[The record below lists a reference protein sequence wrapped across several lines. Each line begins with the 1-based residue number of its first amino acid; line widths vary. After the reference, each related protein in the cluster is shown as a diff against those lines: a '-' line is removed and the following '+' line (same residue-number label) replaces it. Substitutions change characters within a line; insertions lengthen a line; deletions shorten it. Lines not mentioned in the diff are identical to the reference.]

1 MRRPRLRTKKKD
13 KIETKR
19 VYKTKALP
27 NLANSTTKKLQML
40 TGILGQLYSDE
51 NFVTLLE
58 AESMTAIPA
67 TLRSTF
73 EAARK
78 GHESGHEIQ
87 K

>member
-1 MRRPRLRTKKKD
+1 MKKARLRTKLKGKV
-13 KIETKR
+13 ETKR
-19 VYKTKALP
+19 VNKTKALP
-27 NLANSTTKKLQML
+27 NLASATTKRLQML
-40 TGILGQLYSDE
+40 TGVLSQLFSDE